1 MTTNSVTSL
10 ATDGKVLVATV
21 LGSHNLFM
29 FKVKKLQ
36 FVVKLKIET
45 QNPMTPDNC
54 NFKSHPEILP
64 NFSLSNVTCC
74 RNLQESPTMKFD
86 SYVRSWPKGRL
97 AQ

>member
-36 FVVKLKIET
+36 FVVKLKIEA
-45 QNPMTPDNC
+45 QNPMTPENC
-54 NFKSHPEILP
+54 IFKSHPEILP

-74 RNLQESPTMKFD
+74 RNLQEMKFD